1 MDLFEYQGKQFFS
14 KYGLPVS
21 SGEITFTVEEAVE
34 AAERLGL
41 PVMVKAQVHTGG
53 RGKAGGVKFAATID
67 DVREHASNI
76 FGLNI
81 DCIWGWT
88 EKYIDKTRWTLRNRL
103 FIH

>member
-41 PVMVKAQVHTGG
+41 PVMAVSYTHLTLPTKA
-53 RGKAGGVKFAATID
+53 
-67 DVREHASNI
+67 
-76 FGLNI
+76 
-81 DCIWGWT
+81 
-88 EKYIDKTRWTLRNRL
+88 
-103 FIH
+103 